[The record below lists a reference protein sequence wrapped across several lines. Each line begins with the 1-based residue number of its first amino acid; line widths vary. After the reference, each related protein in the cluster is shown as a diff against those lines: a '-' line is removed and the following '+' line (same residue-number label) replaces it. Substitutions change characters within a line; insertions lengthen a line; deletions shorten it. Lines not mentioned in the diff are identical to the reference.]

1 MRDAETV
8 LEFVVTQTRAQLD
21 GQLRDN
27 DALDVKALGIL
38 GADAA
43 GLAVLIAAH
52 DVIDALWWIPAL
64 GLGVSILLLF
74 VALWPRRLD
83 TGPNWRTFYER
94 YGGGAAAD
102 VGRQMLSELLDA
114 VERNN
119 ESLSRPHGKIFVF
132 KAAFA
137 LLVALLI
144 GAGIAGYVR

>member
-43 GLAVLIAAH
+43 GLGVLIVAH
-52 DVIDALWWIPAL
+52 EVINTLWWIPAL
-64 GLGVSILLLF
+64 VLGVSILLLF
-74 VALWPRRLD
+74 VVLWPRGLD

-94 YGGGAAAD
+94 YGGEAAAD

-119 ESLSRPHGKIFVF
+119 DNLSSSHGKIFVL
-132 KAAFA
+132 KAAFS
-137 LLVALLI
+137 LLVASLI